1 MIPKHCVRFIVVIMA
16 CLLISQV
23 GGRELKEVAPA
34 CSGSKCYTCSGEVAP
49 VISTGGVC
57 TCSDG
62 TACTEVGSAVAAN
75 TTVSNAMN
83 TANTAVSNAM
93 NTANAAVANAADI
106 AQNAVSNAM
115 NGANEAMSNAADA
128 ASGAS
133 CPQHGDGQGGSRCG
147 TVDLIGYC
155 EDKCGSGDGA
165 CCTDNKPIC
174 AC

>member
-1 MIPKHCVRFIVVIMA
+1 MA

-62 TACTEVGSAVAAN
+62 TACTEAPIVNPIGNITETMNAIAAN
-75 TTVSNAMN
+75 ALF
-83 TANTAVSNAM
+83 
-93 NTANAAVANAADI
+93 TANAAVANAADI

-115 NGANEAMSNAADA
+115 NSANEALSNAVAA

-165 CCTDNKPIC
+165 CCIDNKPIC